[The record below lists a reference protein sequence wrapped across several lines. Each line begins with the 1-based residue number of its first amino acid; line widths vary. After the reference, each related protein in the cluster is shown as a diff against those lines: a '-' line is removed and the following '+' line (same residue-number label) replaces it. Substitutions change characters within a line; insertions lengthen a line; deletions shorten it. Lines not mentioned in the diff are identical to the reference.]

1 MRINFLYVNIKKK
14 NNKILAFK
22 LKANGKIIT
31 LKKPF
36 ETSDLKKLNA
46 LFKKGILRPEIY
58 NTVHLNITVFK
69 LKIIRK
75 IKSKNI
81 LLLYEKLRL
90 II

>member
-1 MRINFLYVNIKKK
+1 MQTFYTLILKK
-14 NNKILAFK
+14 NNKILTFK

-31 LKKPF
+31 LKKLF
-36 ETSDLKKLNA
+36 KASDLKKLNA

-58 NTVHLNITVFK
+58 NIMYLNITVFK

-81 LLLYEKLRL
+81 LLLYEKL
-90 II
+90 